1 MRLALLLF
9 RYFPHGGL
17 QRDCLGIAERLRH
30 RGHEIHLLTGSWQ
43 GPKPHGIPVQLV
55 PALGV
60 TNHGRNAAFAR
71 RVQLPLALGRYD
83 GVVGFDR
90 MPGLDIYYC
99 ADGCFQA
106 LARENHGKL
115 FRLTP
120 RYRTMVGL
128 EAAVFAQRHDTQIL
142 LLSERERARY
152 QAWYRTP
159 DERFHL
165 LPPVIAHDRMRP
177 PDAAERRAVCRS
189 RLGLNEDGLAML
201 QIGGS
206 ISTKGVDRS
215 IRALAALPPGLA
227 ARTRLWVVGGGRHR
241 PAERLAAKLNV
252 ADRVVFLGPRDDVRD
267 LLLAA
272 DLLVHPARRENTG
285 QAILEAVVAGLPVLT
300 TAACGYAPHVLSAAA
315 GVVLPEPFEQAAMNL
330 SAIDM
335 LTSPRRDTW
344 SANGA
349 AYGRTQE
356 LFSGLDRATALIE
369 RLVGERAGPAA

>member
-17 QRDCLGIAERLRH
+17 QRDCLGIAQRLRD
-30 RGHEIHLLTGSWQ
+30 RGHQIHLLTGSWR
-43 GPKPHGIPVQLV
+43 GPKPDGIPVQLV

-83 GVVGFDR
+83 GIVGFDR

-99 ADGCFQA
+99 ADSCFQA
-106 LARENHGKL
+106 RAREDHGGL

-128 EAAVFAQRHDTQIL
+128 EAAVFAPRQDTQIL
-142 LLSERERARY
+142 LLSAREQARY

-159 DERFHL
+159 DKRFHL
-165 LPPVIAHDRMRP
+165 LPPVIARDRVRP
-177 PDAAERRAVCRS
+177 PDAAARRAGGRS
-189 RLGLNEDGLAML
+189 RLGLNGDGMAML
-201 QIGGS
+201 QVGGS
-206 ISTKGVDRS
+206 VSTKGVDRS
-215 IRALAALPPGLA
+215 IRALAALPPELA
-227 ARTRLWVVGGGRHR
+227 ARTRLLVVGAGWHR
-241 PAERLAAKLNV
+241 PAERLAAKLGV
-252 ADRVVFLGPRDDVRD
+252 ADRVVFLGARDDVPE

-285 QAILEAVVAGLPVLT
+285 QAILEAMVAGLPVLT
-300 TAACGYAPHVLSAAA
+300 TAACGYAPHVLSAGA
-315 GVVLPEPFEQAAMNL
+315 GVVLPVPFEQAAMNL

-335 LTSPRRDTW
+335 LTSPQRDAW
-344 SANGA
+344 SANGV
-349 AYGRTQE
+349 AYGRTQD
-356 LFSGLDRATALIE
+356 LFSGLDRATELIE